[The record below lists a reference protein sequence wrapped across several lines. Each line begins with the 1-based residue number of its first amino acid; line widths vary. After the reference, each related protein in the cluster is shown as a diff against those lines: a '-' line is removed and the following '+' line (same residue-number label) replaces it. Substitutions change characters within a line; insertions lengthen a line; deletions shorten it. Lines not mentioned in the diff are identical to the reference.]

1 MFLQQNGLVDPM
13 EVPLPIG
20 LSWVTRLKTDI
31 YKKNLAFLK
40 AQRFESGAQTPTIF
54 WCEKNYEKSF
64 QK

>member
-31 YKKNLAFLK
+31 LTKKKHKKIKIFTFAFFITHI
-40 AQRFESGAQTPTIF
+40 QFIVIMR
-54 WCEKNYEKSF
+54 
-64 QK
+64 